1 MNASALLPKQQHLDL
16 ERFQWLNA
24 DLSIFPAVARVFISV
39 LPDWRKEMQR
49 AIVWSDVQ
57 AVCDSLHKM
66 KGSCSMMGA
75 EQLALEIAQVEHA
88 LLLSDFDRS
97 TPQLLNVLR
106 KIGEMEDEVKVFL
119 ANA

>member
-1 MNASALLPKQQHLDL
+1 MNSSEFFPNQQHVDL
-16 ERFQWLNA
+16 GRFQQLNA
-24 DLSIFPAVARVFISV
+24 NLSIFPTVARVFIQV
-39 LPDWRKEMQR
+39 LPDWREEMQR
-49 AIVWSDVQ
+49 AIVCSDVQ
-57 AVCDSLHKM
+57 ALCDGLHKM

-97 TPQLLNVLR
+97 TPQLLNVLK

-119 ANA
+119 ANV

>member
-16 ERFQWLNA
+16 ERFQLLNA

-49 AIVWSDVQ
+49 AIVWTDVQ

-75 EQLALEIAQVEHA
+75 EQLPRWPPKFPRLWPPQTPPPELIG
-88 LLLSDFDRS
+88 DR
-97 TPQLLNVLR
+97 
-106 KIGEMEDEVKVFL
+106 G
-119 ANA
+119 